1 MENKITPELLEK
13 AGQAKSADE
22 LIALA
27 EENGSELTGEQAAAY
42 FERLHGSGEL
52 SDEELDNV
60 SGGCGDYSYKRTSMT
75 CMKCQKNIVSVTN
88 KKTGEKWCECGCGKW
103 C

>member
-1 MENKITPELLEK
+1 MENKFTAGLIEK
-13 AGQAKSADE
+13 AKQAKSAGE
-22 LIALA
+22 LLAIAKK
-27 EENGSELTGEQAAAY
+27 NGFELTEDEAKNY
-42 FERLHGSGEL
+42 FEKLNASGAL

>member
-1 MENKITPELLEK
+1 MENIFMPEHIEKAKQANSPEELL
-13 AGQAKSADE
+13 
-22 LIALA
+22 ALA
-27 EENGSELTGEQAAAY
+27 RENSIELTEDKAKEY
-42 FERLHGSGEL
+42 FERLNNSSEL